1 MKNSKGLVVLAL
13 IASMLGGC
21 DGPKRPPNN
30 GGNGETTSWSGICKV
45 RPVVITN
52 SGNTRWTN
60 ARVAKYTQWLN
71 PAYIKSGLSFQILPR
86 ITMEKPEWFTIDT
99 KDEFYQMAEE
109 SMHRSSQGELAVFFV
124 DSIPVWSAGGVAMLP
139 SNSPGRFQHGIA
151 MAINSSQVALVHE
164 VGHAF
169 NLPHSWSDSFTDTPT
184 RDSKDCTSDPCNAM
198 SYCGDRRIPQGS
210 CFGNTFSPQQ
220 MGEVAKWSIF
230 LPRKQVVVS
239 KNVPPGVSPGR
250 YTDNK
255 DPVVD

>member
-1 MKNSKGLVVLAL
+1 MKNSKSLVALAAVVSVLC
-13 IASMLGGC
+13 GC
-21 DGPKRPPNN
+21 VGPKPPLNN
-30 GGNGETTSWSGICKV
+30 GGTRRWSGICNV
-45 RPVVITN
+45 RPVVITDG
-52 SGNTRWTN
+52 GNTRWTDDRI
-60 ARVAKYTQWLN
+60 ARYTQWLN
-71 PAYIKSGLSFQILPR
+71 PAYANSGLSFRILPR
-86 ITMEKPEWFTIDT
+86 NTMERPEWFTVDT
-99 KDEFYQMAEE
+99 KDEFYQMGEE
-109 SMHRSSQGELAVFFV
+109 SMRRSSLGELAVFFV

-169 NLPHSWSDSFTDTPT
+169 NLPHAWSDSFTDTPT

-210 CFGNTFSPQQ
+210 CSGRTFSPQQ
-220 MGEVAKWSIF
+220 MGEVAKWSII

-239 KNVPPGVSPGR
+239 KNVPPGISPGR